1 MNRSR
6 RRRNRRW
13 IVWLAASIG
22 IMVGLVGCV
31 AFYRPFESSTT
42 GLGLGLDGSSIPA
55 VPPPPPLPV
64 ERTTFLVMGVD
75 KREDDSGRADSMM
88 LISFDTEKQQLSAL
102 SLPRDTWA
110 AIPGHGYDKLNHSY
124 AFGGEKLAKATVEQL
139 VGIPIDHYVTV
150 TFQDFAKIVDAVGGI
165 DVDAEKR
172 MYYED
177 PSDTSMGPNGLIIDI
192 QAGPQHMDGMTALK
206 YSRFRMDAEGDLGRV
221 RRQQQVAMSLMQA
234 AARPAIITKVPQLI
248 PALSDAID
256 TDMSVAEMVKYG
268 LAGKEAMS
276 NPLRTG
282 LFGGKPTTIG
292 GIFYFIPDLVTDR
305 QKAYEILVGS
315 QPKEA
320 FLSRARSD
328 QMAYVAAVDEANRQ
342 HMANA
347 TDETEEE
354 SGSDAAPGAPG
365 DPGTGSAQP
374 PTTPEQPKPGTPPA
388 PTTPDPKRPQ
398 QLLTVA
404 VVDATG
410 KNLSAEY
417 VKKLKSAGFRVARV
431 SKAATPV
438 ARTVAVDHA
447 GQTGTE
453 ARLYEILPNALYLS
467 KPDKAA
473 EEAIQ
478 IVLGQDLIPKTTKP

>member
-6 RRRNRRW
+6 RRRSRRW
-13 IVWLAASIG
+13 IVWLAAFMG
-22 IMVGLVGCV
+22 IMIGLVGCV
-31 AFYRPFESSTT
+31 AFYRPFASATT
-42 GLGLGLDGSSIPA
+42 GIGVGLDGAPIPD

-64 ERTTFLVMGVD
+64 KRTTFLVMGVD

-124 AFGGEKLAKATVEQL
+124 AYGGEKLAKATVEQL

-150 TFQDFAKIVDAVGGI
+150 TFNDFAKIVDAVGGI
-165 DVDAEKR
+165 EIDAEKR

-177 PSDTSMGPNGLIIDI
+177 PFDTSMGPNGLIIDI
-192 QAGPQHMDGMTALK
+192 QAGPQHMDGTTALK
-206 YSRFRMDAEGDLGRV
+206 YSRFRMDEEGDLGRV
-221 RRQQQVAMSLMQA
+221 RRQQQVAMALMRA
-234 AARPAIITKVPQLI
+234 AARPAILTKVPQLI

-256 TDMSVAEMVKYG
+256 TDLSVADMVKYG
-268 LAGKEAMS
+268 LAGKEAIA

-282 LFGGKPTTIG
+282 VFSGDPLSVG
-292 GIFYFIPDLVTDR
+292 GIFYFIPDLVADR
-305 QKAYEILVGS
+305 KAAYEILVGS
-315 QPKEA
+315 APTEA
-320 FLSRARSD
+320 FLARARVD
-328 QMAYVAAVDEANRQ
+328 QQAYEAAVDEANRQ
-342 HMANA
+342 HMAA
-347 TDETEEE
+347 VGDDPTGD
-354 SGSDAAPGAPG
+354 SGSDTDG
-365 DPGTGSAQP
+365 DPSTPP
-374 PTTPEQPKPGTPPA
+374 PTGGEQPATPKPGTSPA
-388 PTTPDPKRPQ
+388 PTQPDPKKPQ

-417 VKKLKSAGFRVARV
+417 VKKLKAAGFRVARV
-431 SKAATPV
+431 TKASTPV

-453 ARLYEILPNALYLS
+453 ARLREVFPNTLYLS